1 MDLPDIDNTLDLP
14 DLQCDLELPE
24 LIDTDLNH
32 IPSSYTPVAG
42 SSTLFH
48 HPTKGLVENQPI
60 ETPAPISITALPSSS
75 KANRKHIVKRK
86 VFFCQ
91 LTTEA
96 LLTALPLASS
106 RKQQDDTLHNQLSQ
120 PFPIHN
126 GDFLAVFDPETISW
140 FTCKAFRTSSSS
152 DSVPFSY
159 NDIANSTDKIKW
171 YKTTDAEMAQ
181 LQSLGTFKLV
191 PLPPG
196 RTGLRNKWVF
206 KVKRDPDGQL
216 IKYKSRLTACGYAQK
231 HGIDYSETYSPVA
244 RAKSLR
250 FFLTIRA
257 ALGRHPHK
265 MDVTGAFL
273 YGFPDK
279 EIYMEQ
285 APGYVNKKHPD
296 HVLLLR
302 NLYGLKQAP
311 RLWHQTILPHLQSMG
326 FASIDADP

>member
-1 MDLPDIDNTLDLP
+1 
-14 DLQCDLELPE
+14 
-24 LIDTDLNH
+24 
-32 IPSSYTPVAG
+32 
-42 SSTLFH
+42 
-48 HPTKGLVENQPI
+48 
-60 ETPAPISITALPSSS
+60 
-75 KANRKHIVKRK
+75 
-86 VFFCQ
+86 
-91 LTTEA
+91 
-96 LLTALPLASS
+96 
-106 RKQQDDTLHNQLSQ
+106 
-120 PFPIHN
+120 
-126 GDFLAVFDPETISW
+126 
-140 FTCKAFRTSSSS
+140 
-152 DSVPFSY
+152 
-159 NDIANSTDKIKW
+159 
-171 YKTTDAEMAQ
+171 MAQ

-196 RTGLRNKWVF
+196 RTALRNKWVF

-216 IKYKSRLTACGYAQK
+216 TKYKSRLTACGYAQK

-244 RAKSLR
+244 RAESLR
-250 FFLTIRA
+250 FFLTICA

-296 HVLLLR
+296 HVLLLLR

-326 FASIDADP
+326 FASIDADPCIFIKWTGNQFSMIFLHVDDLLISPSSTAELLLIKKELLATFSLTDDGPASDILGIKLSWDLSNHSVSLTQDFLTQEIISDYNVGTSRSVSTPMESLTVSSADCPAVGSPEWHSMESIPYRELIGRLTNLSRTTRPDISYSVGQLNRSP